1 MNRPLKTPAVRKGDS
16 VWVVTPARV
25 REALRLERGCQE
37 RVRLGYRPVHT
48 SSRLEPLGYFAGT
61 DAGRSAQL
69 LEGMQREDAS
79 AVVCSRGGYGSNYLL
94 DALDKQ
100 LADRPRILVG
110 YSDITTVQVL
120 LWQKLGWVTLY
131 GPMAAAGLDAGA
143 GAPGGYDAESFTRA
157 LSETKAGWTI
167 NLLGE
172 PLASGEAE
180 GVLLGGCMTL
190 VEATLATP
198 WELDMQGAI
207 VILEDRAMKPY
218 QVDRALMHL
227 KQSGKLKGVPG
238 IILGEF
244 PESAPS
250 AAGSP
255 SVADVC
261 RQILGDMK
269 IPGGWGAPFGHTQRP
284 MLTLPLGTRARLRTP

>member
-1 MNRPLKTPAVRKGDS
+1 MKRPLKPPALRKGDS
-16 VWVVTPARV
+16 VCIVSPASAS
-25 REALRLERGCQE
+25 EAARLERGCQE
-37 RVRLGYRPVHT
+37 LVRLGYRPLHT
-48 SSRLEPLGYFAGT
+48 SSRLEPLGYFAGSNA
-61 DAGRSAQL
+61 DRSAQL
-69 LEGMQREDAS
+69 LEGMQREDAR

-94 DALDKQ
+94 DALDER
-100 LADRPRILVG
+100 LRGRPRILVG
-110 YSDITTVQVL
+110 YSDITTLQIF
-120 LWQKLGWVTLY
+120 LWKKLGWATFY

-143 GAPGGYDAESFTRA
+143 GAPGGYDAESFMGA
-157 LSETKAGWTI
+157 LGETNGGWTI

-172 PLASGEAE
+172 ALASGAAE
-180 GVLLGGCMTL
+180 GGVLGGCTTL
-190 VEATLATP
+190 VEAAVPTP

-227 KQSGKLKGVPG
+227 KQSGKLKNVRG

-255 SVADVC
+255 SVMDVC
-261 RQILGDMK
+261 RRGLGDMK
-269 IPGGWGAPFGHTQRP
+269 IPVIWAARFVHTERP
-284 MLTLPLGTRARLRTP
+284 TF